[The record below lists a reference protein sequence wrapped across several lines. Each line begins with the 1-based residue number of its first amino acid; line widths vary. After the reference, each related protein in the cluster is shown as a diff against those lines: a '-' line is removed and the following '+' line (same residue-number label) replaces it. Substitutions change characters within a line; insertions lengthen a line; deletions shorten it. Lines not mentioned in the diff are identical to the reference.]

1 MCFSAAASFVGGAV
15 LTSIGILTIRKNKVP
30 SQRLFAAIPF
40 VFGIQQIA
48 EGFVWTALQTS
59 GQQLMLTLATYI
71 FLFAALVIWPTV
83 LPLSILLMEKDKT
96 RRRILS
102 AFLAVGIIVSLYH
115 LIALFFVSVSAT
127 IISFHIQYFVSTP
140 GELMMTASIA
150 YVIATIPPI
159 FTASNKK
166 MLYFGIIICVSY
178 LASLIFFLEY
188 LTSVWCFFAALAS
201 LVILWIL
208 GIPVVEKRQLEAEQN
223 AIDS

>member
-48 EGFVWTALQTS
+48 EGFVWTALQTT

-71 FLFAALVIWPTV
+71 FLFAALVIWPTM
-83 LPLSILLMEKDKT
+83 LPLSILLMEKQPK
-96 RRRILS
+96 RRRI
-102 AFLAVGIIVSLYH
+102 FRPFVAVGIVVSLYH
-115 LIALFFVSVSAT
+115 LIFMFFVSVSAT
-127 IISFHIQYFVSTP
+127 IISFHIQYFVATP

-150 YVIATIPPI
+150 YLIATIPPI
-159 FTASNKK
+159 FTSSNKK
-166 MLYFGIIICVSY
+166 MIYFGIIIIISY

-201 LVILWIL
+201 AVILWIL
-208 GIPVVEKRQLEAEQN
+208 SSRSRPAEPAQLP
-223 AIDS
+223 